1 MAGQFYAR
9 RRRRRSLG
17 LDRLFL
23 GLTTTLFLGLSAAA
37 AWSVWAAFH

>member
-9 RRRRRSLG
+9 PRRRRNLG

-23 GLTTTLFLGLSAAA
+23 GVTTTLFLGLSAAA